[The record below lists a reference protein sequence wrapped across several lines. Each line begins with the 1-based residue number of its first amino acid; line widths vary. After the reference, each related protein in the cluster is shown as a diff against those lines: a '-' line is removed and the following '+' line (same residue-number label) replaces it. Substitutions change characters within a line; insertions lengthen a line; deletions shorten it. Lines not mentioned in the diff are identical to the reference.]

1 MWITD
6 MPEIDTTAAAFLAG
20 LVTSLH
26 CLGMCGP
33 LACSWAVARG
43 SDWTFMRDTALYHTS
58 RLTAYSIVGALAGAL
73 GRAPL
78 AWFQHGG
85 GVLLPWLLV
94 LVFAVVGLGLDARM
108 PKPLLLTRPMTRIRF
123 KAMKM
128 GSMARASLIG
138 LATPLLPCGPLYMM
152 FGLALA
158 NGSAARGAEFSA
170 AFGLGTLPLLALGQT
185 QLHRLGIKLSPVGL
199 KRLQRGMA
207 LMAAVVLAWRLRG
220 SLGFGDIEQGCCQ
233 ETAMG

>member
-1 MWITD
+1 
-6 MPEIDTTAAAFLAG
+6 MPIDTTAAAFMAG

-43 SDWTFMRDTALYHTS
+43 SDWTFMRDTALYHGA
-58 RLTAYSIVGALAGAL
+58 RLGSYALVGALAGAL
-73 GRAPL
+73 GTAPL
-78 AWFQHGG
+78 AWFQHGT

-94 LVFAVVGLGLDARM
+94 LMFAVVGLGLDAWM
-108 PKPLLLTRPMTRIRF
+108 PKPALLSRPMARIRF
-123 KAMKM
+123 KAMGL

-152 FGLALA
+152 FGLAMA
-158 NGSAARGAEFSA
+158 NGSAARGAEFST

-185 QLHRLGIKLSPVGL
+185 QLHRIGIKLSPVAL

-207 LMAAVVLAWRLRG
+207 LLAAVVLAWRLRG
-220 SLGFGDIEQGCCQ
+220 SLGFGEIEHGCCQ
-233 ETAMG
+233 DTAMM